1 MIYFD
6 NAATT
11 PIDKNILKIYEKYSD
26 YRNPSSLHRCGIEA
40 KSALKAAREDIARI
54 LGAADN
60 EIIFTSSGSESNNT
74 VLFGIR
80 YRKNSKIAVSAMEH
94 SSVYYSA
101 KELQNR
107 GYNVSFIPCDQYGK
121 VNKDKLLQ
129 VIDADTALVSIMHV
143 NNETGGVNDIA
154 DLVKAVKAIAPK
166 AVFHSD
172 GVQAAGKFNINLHSL
187 GVDCYSISGHKF
199 NAPKGVGGLYVR
211 KGVNIAPLIYGGGQE
226 GGMRASTENVA
237 GIIAMAEGLKSY
249 IEKYDFNK
257 ICKLTEKLY
266 DMLKTKIKELK
277 INSNILENPN
287 ILSVALPDIRGQ
299 IVMNIL
305 SDYDVM
311 ISTGSACASN
321 NVTNRI
327 PRALGL
333 DKRYEKGLLRFSLST
348 DNSEREVVKAIEAIG
363 KALEFLQ

>member
-11 PIDKNILKIYEKYSD
+11 PIDKNILSIYEKYSD

-40 KSALKAAREDIARI
+40 KNALNTARKDIARI
-54 LGAADN
+54 LGSADN

-74 VLFGIR
+74 ALFGVR

-107 GYNVSFIPCDQYGK
+107 GYNVSFVPCDQYGK
-121 VNKDKLLQ
+121 VNKEKLLQ
-129 VIDADTALVSIMHV
+129 LIDSDTALVSIMHV

-154 DLVKAVKAIAPK
+154 DLVKSVKSIAPK
-166 AVFHSD
+166 VVFHSD
-172 GVQAAGKFNINLHSL
+172 GVQAVGKFNINLHNI
-187 GVDCYSISGHKF
+187 GVDCYSFSGHKF
-199 NAPKGVGGLYVR
+199 NAPKGVGGLYIR

-237 GIIAMAEGLKSY
+237 GIIAMAEGLKNY
-249 IEKYDFNK
+249 IDKYDFNK
-257 ICKLTEKLY
+257 ISMLTEKLCG
-266 DMLKTKIKELK
+266 MLKSKIKEIK

-287 ILSVALPDIRGQ
+287 ILSVALPDMRGQ

-305 SDYDVM
+305 SDNDVM

-321 NVTNRI
+321 NITNRI

-348 DNSEREVVKAIEAIG
+348 DNTEQEIEKSIEAIG